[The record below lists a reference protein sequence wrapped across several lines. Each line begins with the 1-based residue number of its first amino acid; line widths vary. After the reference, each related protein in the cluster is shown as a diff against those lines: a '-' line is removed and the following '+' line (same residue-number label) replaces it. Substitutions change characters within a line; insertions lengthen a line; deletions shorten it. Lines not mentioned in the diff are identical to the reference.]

1 MRGSRVERSSIPP
14 GRALVGLPENPGEWL
29 LILGALVVPVILGWY
44 VVENPELLHLDVT
57 LSPRIAVGAGM
68 AAALCTTVLL
78 RPTLALILLVG
89 VVYLNL
95 SDALIRAYDLPSIL
109 QLLGLPI
116 LISAWT
122 HHGPGVSRRLR
133 GEPLSWMLAAYT
145 LVVLASS
152 TWADQP
158 GLSDDR
164 FAEFFKALVLYS
176 LVVLLVTSPWR
187 ARVTA
192 WTMVGAGALLGF
204 LGILQ
209 LTLGTRE
216 AFGGLARAERAQIYG
231 DTFGLRLSG
240 PLGDPNFFAQ
250 ILLVLVPIALF
261 LIWEETAPRIKAVA
275 VLCSGLIISAC
286 VLTYSRGGAIA
297 LLFVVMASLVAH
309 GIHWRRIGLVA
320 LALFL
325 GATLLIPR
333 DFRERLTTVS
343 HLLVDDTV
351 LPEKDS
357 SVKERLVLMGTAW
370 EMMAA
375 NPFLGIGAGNYT
387 ARFGEYSDLFGSVAR
402 DYQDPD
408 AVRYPHNLLLEVG
421 AETGTV
427 GLCLF
432 LGALLIAFVGLERAR
447 TRFREAGDPKMG
459 ALARALQISLA
470 GFLVSSLFLHGD
482 FERYLW
488 LLFGMAGALHA
499 VGRTGF
505 AGGLGAGPSSR
516 IKP

>member
-1 MRGSRVERSSIPP
+1 M
-14 GRALVGLPENPGEWL
+14 L
-29 LILGALVVPVILGWY
+29 LLGAFLAAMVLGWY
-44 VVENPELLHLDVT
+44 VVENPELLHLEVS
-57 LSPRIAVGAGM
+57 LSPSVIIGVGLAAPLAVA
-68 AAALCTTVLL
+68 VLL
-78 RPTLALILLVG
+78 RPTFALTLLVA

-95 SDALIRAYDLPSIL
+95 SDALIRAFDLPSIL
-109 QLLGLPI
+109 QLLGLPV
-116 LISAWT
+116 LISAWS
-122 HHGPGVSRRLR
+122 HHGPRPSQRLL
-133 GEPLSWMLAAYT
+133 GEPLSWVLAAYT
-145 LVVLASS
+145 LMVLASS

-158 GLSDDR
+158 GLSDER

-176 LVVLLVTSPWR
+176 LVVLLVTNPWR
-187 ARVTA
+187 ARVAA
-192 WTMVGAGALLGF
+192 WTMVGAGALLGI
-204 LGILQ
+204 LGLLQ
-209 LTLGTRE
+209 FTVGAEE
-216 AFGGLARAERAQIYG
+216 AFAGLARAERAQIYG
-231 DTFGLRLSG
+231 DTFGLRLAG

-250 ILLVLVPIALF
+250 ILLVLIPVALF
-261 LIWEETAPRIKAVA
+261 LIWEEKATRVKVVA
-275 VLCSGLIISAC
+275 MLCLGLIVSAS

-297 LLFVVMASLVAH
+297 LLFVVVASLVAH
-309 GIHWRRIGLVA
+309 GIHWRRVGLVG

-325 GATLLIPR
+325 GATLLVPR

-343 HLLVDDTV
+343 HLLADDAV

-375 NPFLGIGAGNYT
+375 NPLLGVGAGNYT

-408 AVRYPHNLLLEVG
+408 AVRYAHSLFLEVG

-432 LGALLIAFVGLERAR
+432 LGALLMGFVGLEQAR
-447 TRFREAGDPKMG
+447 GRFREAGDPKTG
-459 ALARALQISLA
+459 ALARAFQISLA

-488 LLFGMAGALHA
+488 LLLGMAGALHA
-499 VGRTGF
+499 VGRIGYGGKDPIGVEGPPRQGHR
-505 AGGLGAGPSSR
+505 AGGDQGVDSSAGAPR
-516 IKP
+516 